1 MSTERTRTLHQEKMI
16 LFGIGL
22 LIVVA
27 VATLVYQQIRAD
39 RAADT
44 KVPDSAPLSVTL
56 GDKSV
61 EPAVIV
67 YTDPICDRCA
77 AYHEDV
83 VLPLYEEYVE
93 SKKARLEIRP
103 LGIVSESSASLNELL
118 MCSNEQDKYLAASKF
133 VYDAVHAN
141 ENPTEAAAQFFNIY
155 SAEDIATKVHVDEE
169 KLTTCLDD
177 NRYAT
182 KMTQADAQAY
192 AAGIYSA
199 PTTFIGDGEPI
210 RGYSSYSYIKSLLA
224 LETN

>member
-1 MSTERTRTLHQEKMI
+1 MSSERTSTLHQEKMI

-22 LIVVA
+22 IILVA

-44 KVPDSAPLSVTL
+44 KVPDSAPLSVTF
-56 GDKSV
+56 GDESV

-67 YTDPICDRCA
+67 YTDPVCDRCA

-83 VLPLYEEYVE
+83 VLPLYEEYVK

-103 LGIVSESSASLNELL
+103 LGIVSESSAPLNELL
-118 MCSNEQDKYLAASKF
+118 MCSNEQDTYLETSKL
-133 VYDAVHAN
+133 VYDAVHAG
-141 ENPTEAAAQFFNIY
+141 ENPTEASAQFFNIH
-155 SAEDIATKVHVDEE
+155 STEDIASKVDMDEK
-169 KLTTCLDD
+169 KLSTCLDD
-177 NRYAT
+177 DRYAT

-199 PTTFIGDGEPI
+199 PTTFIGDSEPI